1 MAQAGQE
8 GGAAEGT
15 ALKRALTTP
24 LLYFFILGDVLGAGV
39 YVLVGQVAADAG
51 GAVWVPL
58 VVALLLALLT
68 AASYAEL
75 ATKYPRA
82 GGASHYATR
91 AFGPFAGF
99 VAGFCMLAAGI
110 VSVAALARG
119 FGGDYLSA
127 FVTLPVGLVAV
138 VFLAL
143 LALVNARGIKESTR
157 ANVVATVVEVG
168 GLAVIV
174 VLGAW
179 LLLRGDGDV
188 GRLTQLGTPEK
199 GAAAAVLS
207 GSVLAYYSFVG
218 FETSVN
224 VAEETRDPRRSYP
237 RALFGALATAGAVY
251 VLVGLAASAAVP
263 TDRLAGSSGPLLEV
277 VHEAGGVPPRL
288 FSAIALVA
296 VANGALLTGI
306 MSSRLG
312 LRHGEGRAAARGAD
326 QGAAGPTYAVG
337 RDRGHHAA
345 GDAPRA
351 HRQRRHP
358 GVHPGPP
365 AAGRLP
371 HGQHGGA
378 GTAPGPG
385 RDRPLP
391 GPDGTAGAGHRL
403 VPRPRDA
410 DRGPGVAARA
420 GDRSGGHG
428 AGRTHRDTAH
438 RTDGPG
444 PAGRRLRGQAKT
456 RVETRPPSSRSGVP
470 LDAWIETV
478 VEGTRAALWREA
490 PVGGSGVIRH
500 EHLRLGDTF
509 SDHEAEAEADEREGG
524 GPGS

>member
-1 MAQAGQE
+1 MARRVGHEAGTRAQGTAQE
-8 GGAAEGT
+8 PT

-127 FVTLPVGLVAV
+127 FVTLPVALVAV

-168 GLAVIV
+168 GLAVVV

-179 LLLRGDGDV
+179 LLLRGDGGL
-188 GRLTQLGTPEK
+188 GRLTDLGTPEK

-224 VAEETRDPRRSYP
+224 VAEETRNPRRSYP

-263 TDRLAGSSGPLLEV
+263 TAQLAGSSGPLLEV
-277 VHEAGGVPPRL
+277 VKEAGGVPPKL

-306 MSSRLG
+306 MSSRLAYGMAKDG
-312 LRHGEGRAAARGAD
+312 LLPGALTKVLPGRRTPWAAIAVTTGLAMLLALTGSVATLASTLVLLLLIVFLLVNTAVLVLRRDPGETDHFRTPVVLPVLGIASCVLLATQIEAAVWLRGL
-326 QGAAGPTYAVG
+326 TIVAVG
-337 RDRGHHAA
+337 AVLAA
-345 GDAPRA
+345 ISVA
-351 HRQRRHP
+351 RRS
-358 GVHPGPP
+358 
-365 AAGRLP
+365 R
-371 HGQHGGA
+371 
-378 GTAPGPG
+378 
-385 RDRPLP
+385 
-391 GPDGTAGAGHRL
+391 
-403 VPRPRDA
+403 
-410 DRGPGVAARA
+410 
-420 GDRSGGHG
+420 
-428 AGRTHRDTAH
+428 RTN
-438 RTDGPG
+438 
-444 PAGRRLRGQAKT
+444 
-456 RVETRPPSSRSGVP
+456 
-470 LDAWIETV
+470 
-478 VEGTRAALWREA
+478 EGEEKR
-490 PVGGSGVIRH
+490 
-500 EHLRLGDTF
+500 
-509 SDHEAEAEADEREGG
+509 AEADASR
-524 GPGS
+524 PG

>member
-1 MAQAGQE
+1 MARL
-8 GGAAEGT
+8 GT
-15 ALKRALTTP
+15 RSPADTPGSPALKRALTTP

-58 VVALLLALLT
+58 AVALLLAMLT

-119 FGGDYLSA
+119 FGGDYLSE

-138 VFLAL
+138 LFLAV

-157 ANVVATVVEVG
+157 ANVAATVVEVG
-168 GLAVIV
+168 GLLVIV
-174 VLGAW
+174 ALGVW

-188 GRLTQLGTPEK
+188 GRLGQLGTPEK

-237 RALFGALATAGAVY
+237 RALFGALATAGVVY
-251 VLVGLAASAAVP
+251 VLVGVAASVAVP
-263 TDRLAGSSGPLLEV
+263 TARLAGSSGPLLEV
-277 VHEAGGVPPRL
+277 VEEAGGVPTRL

-306 MSSRLG
+306 MSSRLAYGMAKDG
-312 LRHGEGRAAARGAD
+312 LLPAALTRVLPGRRTPWAAIAVTTVLSMLLALTGSVATLASTLVLLLLVVFLMVNTAVLVLRRDDRGEADHFRAPTVLPVLGAASCVALATQIEAEVWLRGLLVVAVGTVLAALAAVRRGGRAR
-326 QGAAGPTYAVG
+326 
-337 RDRGHHAA
+337 
-345 GDAPRA
+345 
-351 HRQRRHP
+351 
-358 GVHPGPP
+358 
-365 AAGRLP
+365 
-371 HGQHGGA
+371 
-378 GTAPGPG
+378 
-385 RDRPLP
+385 
-391 GPDGTAGAGHRL
+391 
-403 VPRPRDA
+403 
-410 DRGPGVAARA
+410 
-420 GDRSGGHG
+420 
-428 AGRTHRDTAH
+428 
-438 RTDGPG
+438 
-444 PAGRRLRGQAKT
+444 
-456 RVETRPPSSRSGVP
+456 
-470 LDAWIETV
+470 
-478 VEGTRAALWREA
+478 
-490 PVGGSGVIRH
+490 
-500 EHLRLGDTF
+500 
-509 SDHEAEAEADEREGG
+509 GG
-524 GPGS
+524 GRE

>member
-8 GGAAEGT
+8 GGASEGT

-143 LALVNARGIKESTR
+143 LALVNTRGIKESTR

-306 MSSRLG
+306 MSSRLAYGMAKDG
-312 LRHGEGRAAARGAD
+312 LLPAALTKVLPGRRTPWAAIAVTTLLAMLLALTGSVATLASTLVLLLLVVFLMVNTAVLVLRRDPGETDHFRAPTALPVLGIASCLVLATQIEAQVWLRGLAIV
-326 QGAAGPTYAVG
+326 AAGMVLGALTATRRTGRTG
-337 RDRGHHAA
+337 RD
-345 GDAPRA
+345 
-351 HRQRRHP
+351 
-358 GVHPGPP
+358 
-365 AAGRLP
+365 
-371 HGQHGGA
+371 
-378 GTAPGPG
+378 
-385 RDRPLP
+385 
-391 GPDGTAGAGHRL
+391 
-403 VPRPRDA
+403 PRDA
-410 DRGPGVAARA
+410 G
-420 GDRSGGHG
+420 
-428 AGRTHRDTAH
+428 
-438 RTDGPG
+438 
-444 PAGRRLRGQAKT
+444 
-456 RVETRPPSSRSGVP
+456 
-470 LDAWIETV
+470 
-478 VEGTRAALWREA
+478 
-490 PVGGSGVIRH
+490 
-500 EHLRLGDTF
+500 
-509 SDHEAEAEADEREGG
+509 
-524 GPGS
+524 

>member
-1 MAQAGQE
+1 MARRVGHEAGTRARGAVQE
-8 GGAAEGT
+8 PT

-138 VFLAL
+138 VFLGL

-157 ANVVATVVEVG
+157 ANVVATVIEVG
-168 GLAVIV
+168 GLAVVV

-179 LLLRGDGDV
+179 LLLRGDGDP
-188 GRLTQLGTPEK
+188 GRLTDLGTPEK
-199 GAAAAVLS
+199 GVAAAVLS

-237 RALFGALATAGAVY
+237 RALFGALGTAGAVY

-263 TDRLAGSSGPLLEV
+263 TAQLAGSSGPLLEV
-277 VHEAGGVPPRL
+277 VKEAGGVPPKL

-306 MSSRLG
+306 MSSRLAYGMAKDG
-312 LRHGEGRAAARGAD
+312 LLPGALTKVLPGRRTPWAAIAVTSGLAMLLALTGSVATLASTLVLLLLIVFLMVNTAVLVLRRDPGEADHFRTPVVLPVLGIASCVLLATQIEAAVWLRGLVIVAVGMVLAAISAARRSRRSEESTEQRAD
-326 QGAAGPTYAVG
+326 LDVS
-337 RDRGHHAA
+337 R
-345 GDAPRA
+345 
-351 HRQRRHP
+351 P
-358 GVHPGPP
+358 G
-365 AAGRLP
+365 
-371 HGQHGGA
+371 
-378 GTAPGPG
+378 
-385 RDRPLP
+385 
-391 GPDGTAGAGHRL
+391 
-403 VPRPRDA
+403 
-410 DRGPGVAARA
+410 
-420 GDRSGGHG
+420 
-428 AGRTHRDTAH
+428 
-438 RTDGPG
+438 
-444 PAGRRLRGQAKT
+444 
-456 RVETRPPSSRSGVP
+456 
-470 LDAWIETV
+470 
-478 VEGTRAALWREA
+478 
-490 PVGGSGVIRH
+490 
-500 EHLRLGDTF
+500 
-509 SDHEAEAEADEREGG
+509 
-524 GPGS
+524 

>member
-1 MAQAGQE
+1 MARRVGNSVSAESGEQR
-8 GGAAEGT
+8 GAREGT

-39 YVLVGQVAADAG
+39 YVLIGQVAADAG

-82 GGASHYATR
+82 GGASHYTTR

-99 VAGFCMLAAGI
+99 VAGFCMLAAGL

-138 VFLAL
+138 LFLAL

-157 ANVVATVVEVG
+157 ANAVATVVEVG
-168 GLAVIV
+168 GLVVIV

-179 LLLRGDGDV
+179 LLFRGDGDV

-199 GAAAAVLS
+199 GAATAVLS

-251 VLVGLAASAAVP
+251 VLVGIAASAAVP
-263 TDRLAGSSGPLLEV
+263 TARLAGSSGPLLEV
-277 VHEAGGVPPRL
+277 VEEAGGVPPRL

-306 MSSRLG
+306 MSSRLAYGMAKDG
-312 LRHGEGRAAARGAD
+312 LLPAVLTKVLPGRRTPWASIAVTTLLAMLLTLTGSVATLASTLVLLLLVVFLMVNTAVLVLRRDPGEADHFRTPTALPVLGIGSCVVLATQIEAQVWLRGLAILAVAAVLGAL
-326 QGAAGPTYAVG
+326 TAV
-337 RDRGHHAA
+337 RRNRSAA
-345 GDAPRA
+345 GDGEA
-351 HRQRRHP
+351 
-358 GVHPGPP
+358 
-365 AAGRLP
+365 
-371 HGQHGGA
+371 
-378 GTAPGPG
+378 
-385 RDRPLP
+385 RP
-391 GPDGTAGAGHRL
+391 D
-403 VPRPRDA
+403 
-410 DRGPGVAARA
+410 
-420 GDRSGGHG
+420 
-428 AGRTHRDTAH
+428 
-438 RTDGPG
+438 
-444 PAGRRLRGQAKT
+444 
-456 RVETRPPSSRSGVP
+456 
-470 LDAWIETV
+470 
-478 VEGTRAALWREA
+478 
-490 PVGGSGVIRH
+490 
-500 EHLRLGDTF
+500 
-509 SDHEAEAEADEREGG
+509 
-524 GPGS
+524 